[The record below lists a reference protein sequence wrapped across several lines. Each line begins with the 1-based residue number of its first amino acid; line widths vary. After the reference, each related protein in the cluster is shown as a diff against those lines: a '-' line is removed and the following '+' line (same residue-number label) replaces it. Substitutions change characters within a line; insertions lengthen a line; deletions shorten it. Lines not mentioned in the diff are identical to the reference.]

1 MQHFVVSLCNRSSP
15 GKGPEKEGAFMRVDR
30 TWTITF
36 DEPEQERIKAEVAS
50 LDLPTDWGRPLVLR
64 IIGSSQITLPVRA
77 IERMVVELDI
87 ARTNYLSR
95 NRSRIDYR
103 RQYPTV
109 ESLYEELSAIVDM
122 TKRRSA

>member
-1 MQHFVVSLCNRSSP
+1 
-15 GKGPEKEGAFMRVDR
+15 MRVDR

-77 IERMVVELDI
+77 IERIVVELDI
-87 ARTNYLSR
+87 ARTNYLAR